1 MCDRPLGTT
10 AKNSAG
16 RASSAAC
23 PVMFSFE
30 APQKERTHAAE
41 QSAEKT
47 GKCTQGDRSQ
57 ESRAQSRT
65 PEGGNA
71 QNRSAQNRSSEE
83 RRPQANKRAGPRAV
97 RLPLGRKRQ
106 QRAG

>member
-1 MCDRPLGTT
+1 
-10 AKNSAG
+10 
-16 RASSAAC
+16 
-23 PVMFSFE
+23 MFSFE

-47 GKCTQGDRSQ
+47 GKCAQGDRPQ

-65 PEGGNA
+65 PEGGSA

-83 RRPQANKRAGPRAV
+83 CRPQVSSTQGRGP
-97 RLPLGRKRQ
+97 
-106 QRAG
+106 